1 MGNTIKLIA
10 FDLDGTLLNSQKELL
25 PEVFNELVRAKNSG
39 VELVPVT
46 GRFWDAVPENVRSLE
61 FINYAITVNGAEVYD
76 IKNSKVLSRAEI
88 PLKNA
93 ITVMRVFDGLPVIYD
108 CIVKGMSFMS
118 KEHYAKIKEFAL
130 DEVQYKMLRDLRN
143 PVNDLQEF
151 IRARGENVQKMQMF
165 TMNKNLRADLLK
177 ALAVI
182 FPSNAISSSVPNN
195 IEINDQNANKGAAL
209 KILSEKLCVAP
220 ENVMAFGDG
229 LNDLSM
235 IKFAGVGVA
244 MNNAVDELKAVA
256 NYVTENDC
264 DNAGVAEGIKKFCA

>member
-235 IKFAGVGVA
+235 IKFRCWSS
-244 MNNAVDELKAVA
+244 NE
-256 NYVTENDC
+256 
-264 DNAGVAEGIKKFCA
+264 

>member
-25 PEVFNELVRAKNSG
+25 PEVFNELVRTKNSG

-46 GRFWDAVPENVRSLE
+46 GRLWDAVPDNVRSLD

-88 PLKNA
+88 SLKNA

>member
-88 PLKNA
+88 SLKNA

>member
-209 KILSEKLCVAP
+209 KILSEKLSVAP